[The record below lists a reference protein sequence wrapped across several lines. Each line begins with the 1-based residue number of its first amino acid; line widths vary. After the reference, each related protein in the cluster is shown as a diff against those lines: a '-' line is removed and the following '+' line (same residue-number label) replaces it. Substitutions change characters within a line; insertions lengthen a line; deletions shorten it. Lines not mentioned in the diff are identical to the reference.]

1 MGFRSTRRSKSP
13 ESTTTGQTTRHQRSS
28 RQQSSWTQRSAAK
41 PIRTTDIEQGE
52 QHFGM
57 TIPDER
63 TLQRLQIAEDTH
75 GQRVH
80 EWIDEGIPA
89 DMLGKTRDMKAF
101 RQRQAERPPE
111 VPTNIER
118 QNRRSVLRS
127 EQATADISRAGETGV
142 PESVRE
148 MISSTGQS
156 LDASI
161 QRAIMHRDCLLAYH
175 ECDTDVDGYR
185 AEDTFNAGL
194 FAPLLELF

>member
-1 MGFRSTRRSKSP
+1 
-13 ESTTTGQTTRHQRSS
+13 
-28 RQQSSWTQRSAAK
+28 
-41 PIRTTDIEQGE
+41 
-52 QHFGM
+52 M
-57 TIPDER
+57 TIPDDR

-80 EWIDEGIPA
+80 EWIDEGMPA
-89 DMLGKTRDMKAF
+89 DMLGKTRDMKTF